1 MNNIE
6 ATHEIKSLKTQILK
20 LEAESKTLGEDIKLK
35 QKDFST
41 INNKIKT
48 LKTKLETIQLAS
60 AEPIVSEHAI
70 LRYLERVKGI
80 DLEEIKKE
88 ILDDKA
94 KEHIKFA
101 KSCKIKRSDH
111 TLIVRDNT
119 IVTVEN

>member
-1 MNNIE
+1 MSNID
-6 ATHEIKSLKTQILK
+6 ATQEIKSLKTQILK
-20 LEAESKTLGEDIKLK
+20 LEAESKTLSDEIKGK

-41 INNKIKT
+41 VTNKIKT
-48 LKTKLETIQLAS
+48 LKTKLETIQLSS

-70 LRYLERVKGI
+70 LRYLERVRGI

-119 IVTVEN
+119 IVTVEI